1 MAYEIE
7 LSDRQK
13 RRLMLT
19 FCIGLSIAAI
29 VFTRAEWKKLILI
42 FSQIELQWAIF
53 SLVCSA
59 ASYLLIAAVMG
70 SILRILGYSL
80 PVRTIFEISFIST
93 TVNYLMS
100 LGGLSGVAIKV
111 YLLARQKISPSKTL
125 SISIVHGFMTNTVM
139 VLLVYVGFIYIL
151 THTQMTRV
159 QIIAAMLILL
169 LAFLLTWVTIQI
181 MISGEFRDKL
191 YHLAMRTL
199 AFISRKLRGRRL
211 ISEEKAR
218 EFYHQFDAGM
228 RLIFNDR
235 RKLIQPALYAV
246 LDWSF
251 MILSLW
257 ASFRS
262 VHYKISFSILLVGFS
277 MAVFFTIFSFTP
289 AGLGLV
295 EGSMAGVYFALGVP
309 FERALV
315 AVVVYRLAYYIIP
328 VLISFIFYHQF
339 FYRGKGLEPGSSHGP
354 AGS

>member
-7 LSDRQK
+7 LSHRQK

-19 FCIGLSIAAI
+19 FCIGLAIAAI

-42 FSQIELQWAIF
+42 FSHIDLGWAIF
-53 SLVCSA
+53 SFACSA
-59 ASYLLIAAVMG
+59 ASYILIAAVMG
-70 SILRILGYSL
+70 SILRILGCSL

-139 VLLVYVGFIYIL
+139 VLLVYGGFIYIL
-151 THTQMTRV
+151 RHTQMRRV

-169 LAFLLTWVTIQI
+169 LAFLLTWVTIKI
-181 MISGEFRDKL
+181 MISGEFRYRL
-191 YHLAMRTL
+191 YHLAMRVL
-199 AFISRKLRGRRL
+199 AFISRKMRGRHL

-218 EFYHQFDAGM
+218 DFYRQFDAGM
-228 RLIFNDR
+228 QMIFYDR

-246 LDWSF
+246 LDWAF

-262 VHYKISFSILLVGFS
+262 VHCNISFSILLVGFS
-277 MAVFFTIFSFTP
+277 VAVFFAIFSFTP

-295 EGSMAGVYFALGVP
+295 EGSMAGVYFALGVR

-315 AVVVYRLAYYIIP
+315 AVVIFRLSYYIIP
-328 VLISFIFYHQF
+328 VLISFIFYRQF
-339 FYRGKGLEPGSSHGP
+339 FYREKELEPGSSHGS